1 VGPAHAKPQSAEE
14 LGRSISSARD
24 GSFAALGQLFDH
36 YRDYL
41 LRMANDELASAL
53 IPKISPSDLVQ
64 ETFLDA
70 AKDFPQFRGR
80 TESELQA
87 WLRHILLNNLS
98 DARRKYVQSQKRS
111 ILCEVPLQRA
121 GNLGTTI
128 PELRSADSSISA
140 PLVRA
145 EEAVALRAALDRL
158 SEDQRRVIELRTYQG
173 LSFEQVGAAC
183 GRSSEAARK
192 LWARAIENLAYE
204 LAKQD
209 G

>member
-1 VGPAHAKPQSAEE
+1 MGSARSKSQSSED
-14 LGRSISSARD
+14 LGQSIASARD

-41 LRMANDELASAL
+41 LRIASEELASGLVA
-53 IPKISPSDLVQ
+53 KVSPSDLVQ

-80 TESELQA
+80 TEAELQS

-98 DARRKYVQSQKRS
+98 DAQRKFLHSQKRS
-111 ILCEVPLQRA
+111 ILVETSIQRS
-121 GNLGTTI
+121 GNLAKTI

-140 PLVRA
+140 PLIRA
-145 EEAVALRAALDRL
+145 EEAVALRAALARL

-173 LSFEQVGAAC
+173 LSFDRVGAQC

-192 LWARAIENLAYE
+192 LWARAIENLANE